1 MNLELQKILMPKPDT
16 CMNETLYYHRNEKVY
31 LNVESS
37 SLTFQ
42 QSGRATFDTYF
53 NGFSIGKWRKYTILE
68 DLKLKLEL
76 SGCFIVS
83 IVNYELI
90 NGAIVSKV
98 IDEQLVTAVEKT
110 AFTFSF
116 EGFHQKGIHSFVLL
130 ATEEDSVFYGGSYY
144 TDEVS
149 EDQLNPV
156 KLALNMCT
164 YMREKY
170 ITRNV
175 NKIREELIENSDSPL
190 YDNLRLY
197 ITDNAMTLNEADF
210 SAPYITLTKQN
221 AFGSVGGFTRGLVNI
236 LHDRAECGLT
246 HVLMLDDDIVLDPQV
261 LCRLYVLLRMMK
273 KTNLDAWVGG
283 GMLGLD
289 FPTLQTESGGVI
301 ENGEYRS
308 LKLYSDI
315 SNLYQVLFNEMEEG
329 ARINA
334 WWFCCIPLDTIGEDK
349 LPYPVYFHCDD
360 MEYAIRCC
368 KKLILINGLAVWHE
382 EFFYKPDTYYFDKRN
397 REILFSLHFPEFA
410 TKKGARKRL
419 IRNVVYSL
427 LWYRYHDAEEI
438 LDGVSDF
445 LKGPEWL
452 VHADDRAKFE
462 AIRKNR
468 IPSTPVDQ
476 QAFPFDYNQYLASL
490 SHPGESKLRKMW
502 RKLTVNGWL
511 LPARRDLIVRAETP
525 ITCHFYRA
533 KRVMNYSAK
542 NHCAYMSYKNYWN
555 ALRVLGQLLKTLVG
569 INKNYDN
576 AREGYRKSIPELTS
590 LQFWRNKYDSE

>member
-1 MNLELQKILMPKPDT
+1 MDLELQKILMPKPDT

-68 DLKLKLEL
+68 NLKLKLEL

-90 NGAIVSKV
+90 NGVIVSKV

-110 AFTFSF
+110 AFTFSY
-116 EGFHQKGIHSFVLL
+116 EGFHQKGMHTFILL

-170 ITRNV
+170 IKRNV
-175 NKIREELIENSDSPL
+175 NKIREELIENSESPL

-210 SAPYITLTKQN
+210 SAPYLTLTKQN

-236 LHDRAECGLT
+236 LHDRETCGLT

-261 LCRLYVLLRMMK
+261 LCRLYALLQMMK

-289 FPTLQTESGGVI
+289 FPTLQAESGGVI
-301 ENGEYRS
+301 ENGKYVSIKQLRDVSS
-308 LKLYSDI
+308 LPS
-315 SNLYQVLFNEMEEG
+315 VLHNELEEG
-329 ARINA
+329 AGINA
-334 WWFCCIPLDTIGEDK
+334 WWFCCIPLSTIGEDK

-360 MEYAIRCC
+360 MEYAARCC
-368 KKLILINGLAVWHE
+368 KKLILLNGLSVWHE
-382 EFFYKPDTYYFDKRN
+382 EFFYKPDTHYFDKRN
-397 REILFSLHFPEFA
+397 MEILFSLHFPQFA
-410 TKKGARKRL
+410 NKRSVKKRL
-419 IRNVVYSL
+419 IKNVLNSV

-452 VHADDRAKFE
+452 VHTDDRAKFE
-462 AIRKNR
+462 EVRKNR

-476 QAFPFDYNQYLASL
+476 QDFPFDYNQYLDSL
-490 SHPGESKLRKMW
+490 SYPGESRK
-502 RKLTVNGWL
+502 RRLFRRLTLNGWL
-511 LPARRDLIVRAETP
+511 LPANRDLIIRAETP
-525 ITCHFYRA
+525 ITFHFYRA
-533 KRVMNYSAK
+533 RRVMNYSAK
-542 NHCAYMSYKNYWN
+542 NHSAYMSYKSYRK
-555 ALRVLGQLLKTLVG
+555 AFAVAGKLLRTLVRIDREYG
-569 INKNYDN
+569 R
-576 AREGYRKSIPELTS
+576 ARESYRNSISAYTS
-590 LQFWRNKYDSE
+590 LEFWQNKYDAE